1 MTVCSRCTVLPGQVV
16 YQRADPSVL
25 LCWPCFMET
34 LAHHHP
40 DVAQQ
45 PPESRGDLIGH
56 RVEEPCPLCGHRLL
70 ANRLGLAWC
79 SVPWC
84 DYRSSLGGARAEN
97 GRKRKQVDLYFQTVE
112 LLESSKE

>member
-1 MTVCSRCTVLPGQVV
+1 MTPCSRCTVLPGQIV
-16 YQRADPSVL
+16 YTADHSDRL
-25 LCWPCFMET
+25 LCWPCFMDT
-34 LAHHHP
+34 LAHDRP
-40 DVAQQ
+40 ALARQ
-45 PPESRGDLIGH
+45 PQECRGDLIGH

-79 SVPWC
+79 SVSWC
-84 DYRSSLGGARAEN
+84 DYRSSLAGARAEN